1 MPSDD
6 FRYIIVEIPENIT
19 TDLIGD
25 IKKSIG
31 EISVEEAVILN
42 RAINVDYSEIN
53 IEDLDEDDLFHIGED
68 NIKIKRAIAS
78 FLSTAVDEVLIPR
91 LNIEKRRG
99 SPVRAKGF
107 AYLEIGGKLYA
118 LTGDQVASYS
128 SVVNKYYK
136 YLLAINL
143 SGIFN
148 TN

>member
-107 AYLEIGGKLYA
+107 AYLEIGDMDLCYGM
-118 LTGDQVASYS
+118 
-128 SVVNKYYK
+128 VVP
-136 YLLAINL
+136 
-143 SGIFN
+143 
-148 TN
+148 